1 MIGVMVVMV
10 TSFEKGLCQQA
21 ASPRTVVFGAPDL
34 SAGHCQP
41 TPSPETPGHSQAS
54 LAQSLVG
61 SLLFLLGPGA
71 HKVLLCPLR
80 ACFPGCS
87 QSFCGSQVWEIC
99 CGLQNFC
106 NNVRT
111 SFV

>member
-1 MIGVMVVMV
+1 MVMV

-71 HKVLLCPLR
+71 HKVLFVPSNSL
-80 ACFPGCS
+80 FP
-87 QSFCGSQVWEIC
+87 QSCVSSGGSMV
-99 CGLQNFC
+99 G
-106 NNVRT
+106 
-111 SFV
+111 

>member
-1 MIGVMVVMV
+1 MVMV
-10 TSFEKGLCQQA
+10 TSFEKDLCQQA
-21 ASPRTVVFGAPDL
+21 ASPRTVVFGASDL

-71 HKVLLCPLR
+71 HKVLLCPLSL
-80 ACFPGCS
+80 FPWTCS
-87 QSFCGSQVWEIC
+87 VFLWIP
-99 CGLQNFC
+99 GLGNLLWALELL
-106 NNVRT
+106 
-111 SFV
+111 

>member
-1 MIGVMVVMV
+1 MVTV
-10 TSFEKGLCQQA
+10 TSFEKDLCQQA

-41 TPSPETPGHSQAS
+41 TPSPETPGHPQAS

-80 ACFPGCS
+80 VCFPGRA

-99 CGLQNFC
+99 CGL
-106 NNVRT
+106 
-111 SFV
+111 